1 MLVDLQNSNENYKD
15 KMIIKENEIYTFKL
29 ASGEEMVAKVI
40 KISDQYIDISE
51 PVSIAPNQQGL
62 GMVPSLFTSEIAG
75 EFKLNTNSVS
85 MYAETNDQIK
95 VKYIEATTGIK
106 IPEKKILVG

>member
-1 MLVDLQNSNENYKD
+1 
-15 KMIIKENEIYTFKL
+15 MIIKENEIYTFKL
-29 ASGEEMVAKVI
+29 ASGEEMVAKVL
-40 KISDQYIDISE
+40 KVDGNFVDISE

-62 GMVPSLFTSEIAG
+62 GMVPSLFTSEMNG
-75 EFKLNTNSVS
+75 EFRLNTNTVS

-106 IPEKKILVG
+106 VPEKKILVG